1 MNRSIKKFIVAP
13 TSDDLRGNTLP
24 TFIDVREAGLFWQET
39 AEKMLSDCVK
49 NCLHEEALTEGVII
63 YDEKTFYQTYC
74 WPASL
79 GGTKDDILIKPTCY
93 HKVEVYF

>member
-1 MNRSIKKFIVAP
+1 MKRSSTRFIVVP
-13 TSDDLRGNTLP
+13 TDDDLRENTLP
-24 TFIDVREAGLFWQET
+24 TFIDVRGAGLFWQEE
-39 AEKMLSDCVK
+39 AERTLSSCVK